1 MNGLILDNHC
11 ARIEDTPFKM
21 CLHIGKP
28 LQICNPILLEML
40 KHWLPAYES
49 FRVMQWSIPF
59 SCADICMCLALSI
72 IDVDVEFDKNVCEVV
87 DSLMKDKLI
96 TIENV
101 IDMIKSVVHSDF
113 DDVDNFKLCVFGT
126 RADGDLPKRVNINFA
141 GGEDVHEEGGVE
153 VEVEVGDHDDE
164 IRHEPPIVVERMN
177 REEVEKAFDLNSKFY
192 VGHCGDVSTL
202 QLLVPYVPKQPSID
216 ALEVDF
222 MKLYKTVTYFDVP
235 YMYY

>member
-113 DDVDNFKLCVFGT
+113 DDVDNVCRLYIFVCFMVLYFL
-126 RADGDLPKRVNINFA
+126 R
-141 GGEDVHEEGGVE
+141 
-153 VEVEVGDHDDE
+153 
-164 IRHEPPIVVERMN
+164 
-177 REEVEKAFDLNSKFY
+177 NSKI
-192 VGHCGDVSTL
+192 VSNIHCNVLDHIYRLSRYNWGKTVHSYLVKSLSCAFLALGLTEICLSGSTSILQVHSTL
-202 QLLVPYVPKQPSID
+202 CNDYFLFV
-216 ALEVDF
+216 
-222 MKLYKTVTYFDVP
+222 LYFK
-235 YMYY
+235 